1 MRPWVSFSP
10 MFNPISGTSATRSY
24 EISSQNF
31 DLPKL
36 LSDDQIIWSPQRPIA
51 LFQTDAYGDS
61 QERFGKSYASNPFGK
76 QVPRQLTIQD

>member
-1 MRPWVSFSP
+1 